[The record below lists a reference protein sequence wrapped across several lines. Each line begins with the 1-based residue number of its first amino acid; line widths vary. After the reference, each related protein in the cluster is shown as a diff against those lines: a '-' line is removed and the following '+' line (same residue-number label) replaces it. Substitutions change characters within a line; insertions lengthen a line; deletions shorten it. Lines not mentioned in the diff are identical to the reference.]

1 MDLLDRVHPIARGLL
16 ARVDATLLS
25 SGAPDDHRIW
35 PLLRRLGGLPG
46 EAADRLAE
54 LAPEALSAAAGPLR
68 DRADGYRSWTASV
81 PAVAAWRGP
90 AAEGFA
96 ARWSTLA
103 GHLAGDEE
111 TMAGRLVDTA
121 RYLEDVAAWLARGR
135 RELAG
140 ALAECLG
147 SAEAA
152 TLHAA
157 PAGLAAGGE
166 VRGGVAPSAG
176 AREVVLAA
184 ATLGAHVLATVAD
197 VVDGGQRILDAW
209 RGRLDELRYP
219 VTVPNTAPVGG
230 QLEIG

>member
-1 MDLLDRVHPIARGLL
+1 MDLLERVHPVARGLL

-25 SGAPDDHRIW
+25 SGAPDDHPIW
-35 PLLRRLGGLPG
+35 PLLRGLGALPG
-46 EAADRLAE
+46 EAVDRLSGIT
-54 LAPEALSAAAGPLR
+54 PEALGAAAAPLR
-68 DRADGYRSWTASV
+68 DRADGLRSGTASV

-90 AAEGFA
+90 AAESFA

-111 TMAGRLVDTA
+111 TMAGRLADTA
-121 RYLEDVAAWLARGR
+121 RYLEEVAAWLGRAR

-157 PAGLAAGGE
+157 PDLAAPRS
-166 VRGGVAPSAG
+166 RG
-176 AREVVLAA
+176 VVVAA
-184 ATLGAHVLATVAD
+184 ATLGAHVLAAAAE
-197 VVDGGQRILDAW
+197 VVEDGQRVLDAW
-209 RGRLDELRYP
+209 RDRLDELRYP
-219 VTVPNTAPVGG
+219 VAAPSPTTLGG
-230 QLEIG
+230 QLEIA

>member
-1 MDLLDRVHPIARGLL
+1 MDLLDRVHPIARELL
-16 ARVDATLLS
+16 TRVDATLLS
-25 SGAPDDHRIW
+25 SGAPDDHPIW
-35 PLLRRLGGLPG
+35 PLLRRLGALPG
-46 EAADRLAE
+46 EAVDHLAE
-54 LAPEALSAAAGPLR
+54 LAPETLSVTAGALR

-81 PAVAAWRGP
+81 PVVEAWRGP

-121 RYLEDVAAWLARGR
+121 RYLEDVTAWLARAR
-135 RELAG
+135 REVAG

-157 PAGLAAGGE
+157 PTGRTAGGD
-166 VRGGVAPSAG
+166 VPGGVGTAAA
-176 AREVVLAA
+176 ARGLVVAA
-184 ATLGAHVLATVAD
+184 ATIGAHVLAAVAD
-197 VVDGGQRILDAW
+197 VLDDGQHTLDAW
-209 RGRLDELRYP
+209 RGHLDELRYP
-219 VTVPNTAPVGG
+219 AAAPSARMGG